1 MDLTKYDFDNTDSGS
16 ESQTKIEPGV
26 HTLNFDGYEVVTGRN
41 NWEAIKVFFTVGSS
55 TFRINH
61 AFTVGHDNPDVVRR
75 GKHSF
80 KAMATAMGLGSLTS
94 MDKFMDKSV
103 VAPVIMDND
112 DKYMV
117 IDENFGKNWQPA
129 TESVAKPKPKVED
142 DNIKTGPSD
151 SDLAAMGTTVASED
165 DAPF

>member
-1 MDLTKYDFDNTDSGS
+1 MDLSKYDFDNLDSGS

-41 NWEAIKVFFTVGSS
+41 NWEAIKVFFTVGDS

-80 KAMATAMGLGSLTS
+80 KAMATAMGLGSLTT
-94 MDKFMDKSV
+94 MDKFMDKRV
-103 VAPVIMDND
+103 VAPIKMDDD

-117 IDENFGKNWQPA
+117 IDENFGKNWQPVKETA
-129 TESVAKPKPKVED
+129 AKPKPKVED
-142 DNIKTGPSD
+142 DNIKVSPSEA
-151 SDLAAMGTTVASED
+151 DLEAMGSTDLDD

>member
-1 MDLTKYDFDNTDSGS
+1 MDLTKYDFDNLDSS
-16 ESQTKIEPGV
+16 AESQARIEPGV
-26 HTLNFDGYEVVTGRN
+26 HTLHFDGYESVSGKN
-41 NWEAIKVFFTVGSS
+41 NWEAIKVFFTVGDS

-61 AFTVGHDNPDVVRR
+61 SFAMQHDNPEVSRR

-80 KAMATAMGLGSLTS
+80 KAMAIAMGVSELTS

-103 VAPVIMDND
+103 VAPIKMDDD

-117 IDENFGKNWQPA
+117 IDENFGKNWQPVKE
-129 TESVAKPKPKVED
+129 TTAKPKPKVED
-142 DNIKTGPSD
+142 DSIKVSPSEA
-151 SDLAAMGTTVASED
+151 DLEAMGSTDLDD

>member
-1 MDLTKYDFDNTDSGS
+1 MDLSKYDFDNLDSGS
-16 ESQTKIEPGV
+16 ESQAKIEPGV

-41 NWEAIKVFFTVGSS
+41 NWEAIKVFFTVGDS

-80 KAMATAMGLGSLTS
+80 KAMATAMGLGSLTT
-94 MDKFMDKSV
+94 MDKFMDKRV
-103 VAPVIMDND
+103 VAPIKMDDD

-117 IDENFGKNWQPA
+117 IDENFGKNWQPVKETA
-129 TESVAKPKPKVED
+129 AKPKPKVED
-142 DNIKTGPSD
+142 DNIKVSPSEA
-151 SDLAAMGTTVASED
+151 DLEAMGSTDLDD

>member
-1 MDLTKYDFDNTDSGS
+1 MDLSKYDFDNLDSGT
-16 ESQTKIEPGV
+16 ESQAKIEPGV

-41 NWEAIKVFFTVGSS
+41 NWEAIKVFFTVGDSN
-55 TFRINH
+55 FRINH

-80 KAMATAMGLGSLTS
+80 KAMAIAMGLGSLTT

-103 VAPVIMDND
+103 IAPIKMDND

-117 IDENFGKNWQPA
+117 IDENFGKNWQPVKE
-129 TESVAKPKPKVED
+129 TTAKPKPKVED
-142 DNIKTGPSD
+142 DNIKVSPSEA
-151 SDLAAMGTTVASED
+151 DLEAMGSTDLD
-165 DAPF
+165 DDTPF

>member
-16 ESQTKIEPGV
+16 ESQAKIEPGV

-41 NWEAIKVFFTVGSS
+41 NWEAIKVFFTVGDS

-80 KAMATAMGLGSLTS
+80 KAMATAMGLGSLTT
-94 MDKFMDKSV
+94 MDKFMDKAV
-103 VAPVIMDND
+103 VAPIKTDDD

-117 IDENFGKNWQPA
+117 IDENFGKNWQPVKETA
-129 TESVAKPKPKVED
+129 AKSKPKVED
-142 DNIKTGPSD
+142 DNIKVSPSEA
-151 SDLAAMGTTVASED
+151 DLEAMGSTDLDD

>member
-1 MDLTKYDFDNTDSGS
+1 MDLSKYDFDNLDSGT
-16 ESQTKIEPGV
+16 ESQAKIEPGV

-41 NWEAIKVFFTVGSS
+41 NWEAIKVFFTVGDSN
-55 TFRINH
+55 FRINH

-80 KAMATAMGLGSLTS
+80 KAMAVAMGLGSLTT

-103 VAPVIMDND
+103 IAPIKMDND

-117 IDENFGKNWQPA
+117 IDENFGKNWQPVKE
-129 TESVAKPKPKVED
+129 TTAKPKPKVED
-142 DNIKTGPSD
+142 DNIKVSPSEA
-151 SDLAAMGTTVASED
+151 DLEAMGSTDLDD

>member
-1 MDLTKYDFDNTDSGS
+1 MDLTKYNFDNLDSGT
-16 ESQTKIEPGV
+16 ESQAKIEPGV

-41 NWEAIKVFFTVGSS
+41 NWEAIKVFFTVGESG
-55 TFRINH
+55 FRINH
-61 AFTVGHDNPDVVRR
+61 AFAMEHDNPDVARR
-75 GKHSF
+75 GRHSF

-103 VAPVIMDND
+103 VVPIKMDAD

-117 IDENFGKNWQPA
+117 IDEDFGKNWKPA
-129 TESVAKPKPKVED
+129 SQKVSKPKTSD
-142 DNIKTGPSD
+142 DNIKASPSKE
-151 SDLAAMGTTVASED
+151 DLEAMGSTTLDE

>member
-1 MDLTKYDFDNTDSGS
+1 MDLSKYDFDNLDSGT
-16 ESQTKIEPGV
+16 ESQAKIEPGV

-41 NWEAIKVFFTVGSS
+41 NWEAIKVFFTVGDS

-80 KAMATAMGLGSLTS
+80 KAMAIAMGLGSLTT

-103 VAPVIMDND
+103 IAPIKMDND

-117 IDENFGKNWQPA
+117 IDENFGKNWQPVKE
-129 TESVAKPKPKVED
+129 TTAKPKPKVED
-142 DNIKTGPSD
+142 DNIKVSPSEA
-151 SDLAAMGTTVASED
+151 DLEAMGSTDLDD

>member
-1 MDLTKYDFDNTDSGS
+1 MDLSKYDFDNLDSGT
-16 ESQTKIEPGV
+16 ESQAKIEPGV

-41 NWEAIKVFFTVGSS
+41 NWEAIKVFFTVGDSN
-55 TFRINH
+55 FRINH

-80 KAMATAMGLGSLTS
+80 KAMAIAMGLGSLTT

-103 VAPVIMDND
+103 IAPIKMDND

-117 IDENFGKNWQPA
+117 IDENFGKNWQPVKE
-129 TESVAKPKPKVED
+129 TTAKPKPKVED
-142 DNIKTGPSD
+142 DNIKVSPSEA
-151 SDLAAMGTTVASED
+151 DLEAMGSTDLDD

>member
-1 MDLTKYDFDNTDSGS
+1 MDLSKYDFDNLDSGS
-16 ESQTKIEPGV
+16 ESQAKIEPGV

-41 NWEAIKVFFTVGSS
+41 NWEAIKVFFTVGDS

-80 KAMATAMGLGSLTS
+80 KAMATAMGLGSLTT
-94 MDKFMDKSV
+94 MDKFMDKRV
-103 VAPVIMDND
+103 VAPIKMDDD

-117 IDENFGKNWQPA
+117 IDENFGKNWQPVKETA
-129 TESVAKPKPKVED
+129 AKPKPKVED
-142 DNIKTGPSD
+142 ENIKVSPSEA
-151 SDLAAMGTTVASED
+151 DLEAMGSTDLDD

>member
-1 MDLTKYDFDNTDSGS
+1 MDLSKYDFDNLDSGS
-16 ESQTKIEPGV
+16 ESQAKIEPGV

-41 NWEAIKVFFTVGSS
+41 NWEAIKVFFTVGDSN
-55 TFRINH
+55 FRINH

-80 KAMATAMGLGSLTS
+80 KAMAVAMGLGSLTT

-103 VAPVIMDND
+103 IAPIKMDND

-117 IDENFGKNWQPA
+117 IDENFGKNWQPVKE
-129 TESVAKPKPKVED
+129 TTAKPKPKVED
-142 DNIKTGPSD
+142 DNIKVSPSEA
-151 SDLAAMGTTVASED
+151 DLEAMGSTDLDD